1 MSVFVDC
8 LQFAK
13 IRKWNDA
20 MNNPL
25 KTIKYYNCMNKYKEF
40 YKNKSI
46 TRSGWIS
53 YYFGF
58 IVKENSGTNCR
69 IRFGFGDS

>member
-1 MSVFVDC
+1 
-8 LQFAK
+8 
-13 IRKWNDA
+13 
-20 MNNPL
+20 
-25 KTIKYYNCMNKYKEF
+25 MNKYKEF